1 MKETAFLPPIFRR
14 IALGLLVFLTALSP
28 ASAQYD
34 WQSFAGESGG
44 SGSLD
49 GLGNQAR
56 FFNPNGVAVDSSGNV
71 YVADTFNN
79 IIRKITP
86 AGLVSTLAG
95 STGLSGIADG
105 TGTEARFSSP
115 TGLAVDA
122 NGIVYVAD
130 TNNHTI
136 RKITPEGVV
145 TTLAGFPR
153 QFGSDDGTGSDA
165 RFSYPGDVA
174 VSSSGNVYVAD
185 TSNQLIRAITPQG
198 LVSTYAGNAGFSGAD
213 DGTVSEA
220 TFNNPISLAID
231 SNGTVYV
238 ADTNNHTI
246 RKITIAGS
254 VTTLAGSAGNPGSAN
269 GTGAA
274 ARFFLPNGLT
284 VDASGTVYVADS
296 RNHTLRKITATGVV
310 TTYSGVAG
318 SAGSTDGEVAL
329 TQRFNTPNAVA
340 VDTSGT
346 LFVADSANHTIRK
359 ITSAGAVTTFAGKAI
374 SSGSADGTGSA
385 ARFFH
390 PNSTAVDASGTIYVA
405 DSDNHTIRKITP
417 NGQVTTWVGS
427 PGISGNTNGS
437 GSAARFNFPYGV
449 TVTASGTV
457 YVADTNNHLIRKI
470 TPEGVVTTLAGS
482 AGVSGSTNGTGTSA
496 RFNFPNGVAV
506 DGTGTVYVADSSNF
520 TIRKITSAG
529 VVTTLAG
536 SAGNSGSVNGSGSS
550 ARFNFPYGL
559 AVDSAGKVYVADG
572 GNHLIRAITSAGAVT
587 TFSGIAEASGSADG
601 TIEDAQFNSP
611 GSVAVDAS
619 GSVYVADTNNHT
631 IRKINSLGVVTTLG
645 GLPTVRGDDD
655 GLGTLSR
662 FSAPWGIAV
671 GPDASLYVADYDN
684 NRIVRGIPLSEIQI
698 EQPVGTILV
707 DAAETIDFGG
717 VLLGSSVVKTFTLT
731 NLGSGPLAGISF
743 VKEGPGAD
751 QFVINTSQIG
761 TILEPGISNT
771 FTVTFAPTNGTN
783 DRINAVIRIANNDR
797 DESPFDIAVTGL
809 VGFPEIAVE
818 QPLDTSLVD
827 AVSTISFGGISVGTS
842 SQKTFTIRN
851 AGNSNLTG
859 IAVTKDGLANAQYVV
874 STTGMATTLTPGAS
888 TTFTVT
894 FTPTGTTFDARVA
907 AIHIASNDA
916 DENRFDIALT
926 GFPLLPEIAVEQPLG
941 TNLVD
946 GTASLSYGGV
956 PLGGSSVKTITIKNP
971 GTGELTGLAVS
982 KTGTASAQYLVD
994 TTGMAA
1000 TLAAGA
1006 STTFTVTLVPTGTSG
1021 TRTAAIRIASND
1033 ANENPFDIN
1042 LTGLVFSTVADV
1054 DADGLNDWAEYQL
1067 SALGFNWQSKQLS
1080 LVSALTSGAQAAGLY
1095 TDLQLQALYPD
1106 ATVLTPNP
1114 NTQQF
1119 KLTLGVKKSTDLQTF
1134 TPLPMSVP
1142 STSINGE
1149 GNFEFLFNSPE
1160 PSAFFRVQAE

>member
-1 MKETAFLPPIFRR
+1 MKETAFFPPIFRR
-14 IALGLLVFLTALSP
+14 IALGLLVFLTVLIP

-44 SGSLD
+44 SGSID
-49 GLGNQAR
+49 GLGNRAR
-56 FFNPNGVAVDSSGNV
+56 FFNPNGVAVDGSGNV
-71 YVADTFNN
+71 YVSDTFNN

-95 STGLSGIADG
+95 TTGLSGFTDG
-105 TGTEARFSSP
+105 TGSEARFSSP
-115 TGLAVDA
+115 TGLAVDTSG
-122 NGIVYVAD
+122 NVYVAD

-153 QFGSDDGTGSDA
+153 QFGSVDGSGSNA

-198 LVSTYAGNAGFSGAD
+198 LVSTYAGNAGLAGAD

-220 TFNNPISLAID
+220 TFNNPNSLAID
-231 SNGTVYV
+231 GSGTLYV
-238 ADTNNHTI
+238 ADTNSHTI
-246 RKITIAGS
+246 RKITIAGTVS
-254 VTTLAGSAGNPGSAN
+254 TLAGSAGNPGSAN

-274 ARFFLPNGLT
+274 ARFLLPFGLT

-296 RNHTLRKITATGVV
+296 RNHTLRKITSGGVV
-310 TTYSGVAG
+310 TTVAGVAG
-318 SAGSTDGEVAL
+318 SPGSTDGEVAL
-329 TQRFNTPNAVA
+329 SQRFNMPNAVA
-340 VDTSGT
+340 VDASGN
-346 LFVADSANHTIRK
+346 LFVADSSNHTIRK
-359 ITSAGAVTTFAGKAI
+359 ITSTGAVTTFAGKAV
-374 SSGSADGTGSA
+374 SSGSADGSGSD

-390 PNSTAVDASGTIYVA
+390 PNSTAVDAAGIVYVA

-417 NGQVTTWVGS
+417 DGQVSTWVGS
-427 PGISGNTNGS
+427 PGLSGNTNGT

-470 TPEGVVTTLAGS
+470 TPEGVVSTLAGT

-506 DGTGTVYVADSSNF
+506 DTSGTVYVADSSNF

-529 VVTTLAG
+529 AVTTLAG

-559 AVDSAGKVYVADG
+559 AVGAAGKIYVADG
-572 GNHLIRAITSAGAVT
+572 GNHLIRAITSTGAVT

-619 GSVYVADTNNHT
+619 GAVYVADTNNHT
-631 IRKINSLGVVTTLG
+631 IRKITSLGVVSTIG
-645 GLPTVRGDDD
+645 GLPMVRGDDD

-671 GPDASLYVADYDN
+671 GANGIVYVADYDN

-698 EQPVGTILV
+698 EEPVGTILV
-707 DAAETIDFGG
+707 DGADPIDFGG

-731 NLGSGPLAGISF
+731 NAGSGPLTGISF
-743 VKEGPGAD
+743 VKEGPSAS
-751 QFVINTSQIG
+751 QFVINSTQIG
-761 TILEPGISNT
+761 SVIEPGVSKT
-771 FTVTFAPTNGTN
+771 FTITFTPTIAT
-783 DRINAVIRIANNDR
+783 DERLNAVIRIASNDR

-827 AVSTISFGGISVGTS
+827 AASTISYGGISIGTS
-842 SQKTFTIRN
+842 SEKTFTIKN
-851 AGNSNLTG
+851 LGNSNLTG
-859 IAVTKDGLANAQYVV
+859 IAVTKDGVSNAQFIVK
-874 STTGMATTLTPGAS
+874 TTGMATTLAPGAS

-926 GFPLLPEIAVEQPLG
+926 GFPLLAEIAVEHPLG

-946 GTASLSYGGV
+946 GTASLPYGGV
-956 PLGGSSVKTITIKNP
+956 PLGGSSAKTITIKNP

-982 KTGTASAQYLVD
+982 KTGTASAQYVVD

-1042 LTGLVFSTVADV
+1042 LTGLVFSTVADA

-1095 TDLQLQALYPD
+1095 TNTQLQALYPD
-1106 ATVLTPNP
+1106 ATVLIPNP
-1114 NTQQF
+1114 STQQF

-1134 TPLPMSVP
+1134 SPLPMTVP
-1142 STSINGE
+1142 STSINEE

-1160 PSAFFRVQAE
+1160 PRAFFRVEAE